1 MKVRIR
7 GRFAIAAT
15 LTAMVAAH
23 AQPSPSSVSST
34 DSKKQL
40 AAQFFDAARL
50 GVMYEE
56 LLARCTEEGPQSFAT
71 QAYTVDPRS
80 FGSLT
85 PKSSYWPDVEA
96 AHRRYRVT
104 VCSYSTG
111 AEFKAFYIEHF
122 LPDLSEADLR
132 VAIAFYSSPSGQ
144 LVAASSEKFSRAFYP
159 VASQQMLAAAQA
171 ATAALQKDMKRIYD
185 AYKLD
190 PK

>member
-1 MKVRIR
+1 
-7 GRFAIAAT
+7 
-15 LTAMVAAH
+15 
-23 AQPSPSSVSST
+23 
-34 DSKKQL
+34 
-40 AAQFFDAARL
+40 
-50 GVMYEE
+50 MYEE

-132 VAIAFYSSPSGQ
+132 VAIAFTLLHPGSSSQPPAKNFRGRSI
-144 LVAASSEKFSRAFYP
+144 LSRANRC
-159 VASQQMLAAAQA
+159 SQPPRRQ
-171 ATAALQKDMKRIYD
+171 LQRFRKT
-185 AYKLD
+185 
-190 PK
+190 